1 MWWFSAV
8 GVADRV
14 RDVPDKHSFAIRRD
28 ALLDEPAH
36 SRVFREQP
44 LLKSISEDWCVDG
57 VLIVGW
63 LGDATFLDAFV
74 AHAAVDRVTEERV
87 EMLSY

>member
-1 MWWFSAV
+1 M

-14 RDVPDKHSFAIRRD
+14 RDVSDKHGFAIRRD

-57 VLIVGW
+57 VLIIGW
-63 LGDATFLDAFV
+63 LGDATFLDALV